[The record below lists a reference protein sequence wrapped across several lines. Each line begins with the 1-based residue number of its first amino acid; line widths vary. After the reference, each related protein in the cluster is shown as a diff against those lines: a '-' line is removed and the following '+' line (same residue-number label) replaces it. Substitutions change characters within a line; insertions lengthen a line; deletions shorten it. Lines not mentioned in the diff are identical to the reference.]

1 VRFAQPRGLG
11 LKVSDE
17 FTVPLC
23 AIHHHHIH
31 TTGKEQPWWQERN
44 IDPLKVASDLWQK
57 SRERYRTARKA
68 ALPESTE
75 VPTDQ
80 GAGSAS

>member
-1 VRFAQPRGLG
+1 VRYAQSRGLN

-31 TTGKEQPWWQERN
+31 ATGKEREWWQERK
-44 IDPLKVASDLWQK
+44 IDPLKVANSLWQK
-57 SRERYRTARKA
+57 SRERY
-68 ALPESTE
+68 P
-75 VPTDQ
+75 VPRR
-80 GAGSAS
+80 